1 MRKNL
6 ASVTTQIQIGYWVIC
21 NEHKNPLPKTQ
32 SNLSYPPSKKELLY
46 NPDLTYY
53 RAEAATLYSESGGN
67 KREARRR
74 FIVNHPGINRYDT
87 PDCKFFERNNKKFKA
102 KHTVKNVVSCQVF

>member
-1 MRKNL
+1 M
-6 ASVTTQIQIGYWVIC
+6 VTTRIQIGYWGLNFC
-21 NEHKNPLPKTQ
+21 NEHKKIQYQKTQ

-46 NPDLTYY
+46 NPDLTHY
-53 RAEAATLYSESGGN
+53 RAEAATLYAESGGN

-74 FIVNHPGINRYDT
+74 FIANHPGINRYDI